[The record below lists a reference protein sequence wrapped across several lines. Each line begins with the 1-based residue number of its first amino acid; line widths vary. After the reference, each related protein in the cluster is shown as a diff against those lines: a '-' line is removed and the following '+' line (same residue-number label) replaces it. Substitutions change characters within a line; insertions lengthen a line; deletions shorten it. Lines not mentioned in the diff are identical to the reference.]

1 LNSEN
6 GGEFALQ
13 NREAAR
19 YARWSAIIAGIISLL
34 VLGVYWQRAIRES
47 RSHQLQTRA
56 VPETVQQQSEQ
67 TAFSKV
73 EGDRTIFTVRASH
86 ATEYKDQNSY
96 LLEDVWITIYGREG
110 NRNDNIHTRQCAYQ
124 PKTGAVRCEGEVQ
137 MDLAG
142 ANPPPGNGDRTIHV
156 TTRDLTFNHETGE
169 ASTPEPVAFRFPQG
183 QGHAVGVSYSTEKS
197 LVLLEHDVQLDLLPS
212 DRTNG
217 LPVKVT
223 GSSLEIRRAEHKVV
237 LFAPA
242 HAVQGSRELSADQ
255 ITIDL
260 DADFRSQH
268 ALAEGHPVIHSAES
282 GGKVTVS
289 GNQFEAFLNPAGW
302 IDKMSADGNVDGTR
316 EAPAGTDHFSTGRVE
331 LAMAPQNVVRMMTT
345 SGGTVLDSRQDGQS
359 RILKTESLRALFGG
373 GKQGGQPHVQSAE
386 TLAPATIEMKSGNEV
401 TQLHA
406 RKFVNEFDGKGRLA
420 KLLGHSGTEIDR
432 TIGSGGPQVITAK
445 ELVAV
450 FGASGEWE
458 TLDESGNVH
467 FQQTDRQAT
476 AERARIVSAT
486 DEVTLDGSPV
496 LFDSTSRTTARS
508 VSINQKSGEIRATG
522 GVASTYLPSA
532 QNSPVN
538 MGAGPAHI
546 TSTTLTASNTN
557 GRALYSGH
565 ARMWQG
571 ESVLDAEQIE
581 IWRDEKKLAASG
593 GVVAIFPQ
601 ASGQPAK
608 TPATGNKSSPGTSAS
623 SQNDKSALNLR
634 GTQTGPTLWQ
644 IRAPELTY
652 WSDSGKAHL
661 ERGVTA
667 SSQEGSLRSPT
678 LDVFLAPAQ
687 GSQAGYATAGADRP
701 ASATPGRQLDRALAL
716 GGVVVMQGD
725 RRGTAEQA
733 EYTAAD
739 GKFVLSGGKPTITDA
754 SSDTTTGHSLTFF
767 VANDTILIDSRESSR
782 TLTRHRVE

>member
-1 LNSEN
+1 
-6 GGEFALQ
+6 LQ

-19 YARWSAIIAGIISLL
+19 YARWAAIAAGIISLV
-34 VLGVYWQRAIRES
+34 VLGVYSQRAMRES
-47 RSHQLQTRA
+47 RAHQSQPRA
-56 VPETVQQQSEQ
+56 VPATVQQQSDE
-67 TAFSKV
+67 TTFSKV

-110 NRNDNIHTRQCAYQ
+110 NRNDNIHTRQCKYQ
-124 PKTGAVRCEGEVQ
+124 PTTGAVRCEGDVQ
-137 MDLAG
+137 IELAS
-142 ANPPPGNGDRTIHV
+142 ANPPPGEADRTIHV
-156 TTRDLTFNHETGE
+156 TTRDLTFNRETGE

-183 QGHAVGVSYSTEKS
+183 QGHAVGVTYSTQKS
-197 LVLLEHDVQLDLLPS
+197 LVLLEHDVQLDLAPS
-212 DRTNG
+212 DRTSG

-223 GSSLEIRRAEHKVV
+223 GSSLEIRRDEHKVV
-237 LFAPA
+237 LYAPA
-242 HAVQGSRELSADQ
+242 HASQGSRELSADK
-255 ITIDL
+255 ITVDL
-260 DADFRSQH
+260 DADFRAQH
-268 ALAEGHPVIHSAES
+268 AVAEGHPVIHSAES

-302 IDKMSADGNVDGTR
+302 IEKMLANGNVEGTR
-316 EAPAGTDHFSTGRVE
+316 EAPAGTDHFSSGRVE

-359 RILKTESLRALFGG
+359 RTLKTESLRVIFGD
-373 GKQGGQPHVQSAE
+373 GKQAGQPRARNAE
-386 TLAPATIEMKSGNEV
+386 TLTPATIEMKSGNEA
-401 TQLHA
+401 TELRA
-406 RKFVNEFDGKGRLA
+406 RKFVTEFDSDGRLA
-420 KLLGHSGTEIDR
+420 KLFGHSGTEIDR
-432 TIGSGGPQVITAK
+432 TIGSGEPQVSTAK
-445 ELVAV
+445 ELVAF

-476 AERARIVSAT
+476 AERARMVSAT
-486 DEVTLDGSPV
+486 GDVTLDGSPV

-522 GVASTYLPSA
+522 GVASTYLSSA
-532 QNSPVN
+532 QNAVVN

-546 TSTTLTASNTN
+546 SSSTLTASNTS

-581 IWRDEKKLAASG
+581 IWRAENKLIASG
-593 GVVAIFPQ
+593 GVVAVFPQ
-601 ASGQPAK
+601 ASAQFAK
-608 TPATGNKSSPGTSAS
+608 IPETGPKVTPAMPPNSRSGKF
-623 SQNDKSALNLR
+623 ALSLPA
-634 GTQTGPTLWQ
+634 TQTGPTLWQ

-667 SSQEGSLRSPT
+667 SSQQGSLRSPT

-687 GSQAGYATAGADRP
+687 GSQPGSAATGDGA
-701 ASATPGRQLDRALAL
+701 ASATAGRQLDRALAL
-716 GGVVVMQGD
+716 GGVVVTQAD

-739 GKFVLSGGKPTITDA
+739 GRFVLSGGKPTLTDG

-767 VANDTILIDSRESSR
+767 VANDTILIDSKESSR

>member
-1 LNSEN
+1 LKREY
-6 GGEFALQ
+6 GGESALQ

-19 YARWSAIIAGIISLL
+19 YARWAAITAGIISLA
-34 VLGVYWQRAIRES
+34 VIGVYWQRSLRES
-47 RSHQLQTRA
+47 RSHQMQPRA
-56 VPETVQQQSEQ
+56 VPATVQQQSDE
-67 TAFSKV
+67 TTYSKV
-73 EGDRTIFTVRASH
+73 EGYRTIFTVRASH

-110 NRNDNIHTRQCAYQ
+110 NRNDNIHTRQCSYQ
-124 PKTGAVRCEGEVQ
+124 PTTGAVRCEGDVQ
-137 MDLAG
+137 IDLAS
-142 ANPPPGNGDRTIHV
+142 ANPPPGNADRTIHV
-156 TTRDLTFNHETGE
+156 TTRDLTFNRETGE

-183 QGHAVGVSYSTEKS
+183 QGHAVGVTYSSQKS
-197 LVLLEHDVQLDLLPS
+197 IVLLQHDVQMDLAPS
-212 DRTNG
+212 DRTSG

-223 GSSLEIRRAEHKVV
+223 GGSLEIRRDEHEVV
-237 LFAPA
+237 LSAPA
-242 HAVQGSRELSADQ
+242 HASQGNRELSADK
-255 ITIDL
+255 ITVDL
-260 DADFRSQH
+260 DADFRAQH
-268 ALAEGHPVIHSAES
+268 AVAEGHPVIHSAES
-282 GGKVTVS
+282 GGKATIS
-289 GNQFEAFLNPAGW
+289 ANQFEAFLNPAGW
-302 IDKMSADGNVDGTR
+302 IDKIVADGNVQGTR
-316 EAPAGTDHFSTGRVE
+316 EAPAGTDHFSSGRVE

-359 RILKTESLRALFGG
+359 RALKTESLRAIFGA
-373 GKQGGQPHVQSAE
+373 GKPGAQPRVQSAE
-386 TLAPATIEMKSGNEV
+386 TLAPATIEMKSGDEA
-401 TQLHA
+401 TELRA
-406 RKFVNEFDGKGRLA
+406 RKFVTEFDADGRLA
-420 KLLGHSGTEIDR
+420 KLFGHSGTEIDR
-432 TIGSGGPQVITAK
+432 TIGSGAPQVSTAK
-445 ELVAV
+445 ELVAT

-458 TLDESGNVH
+458 TLDENGNVH

-476 AERARIVSAT
+476 AERARMVNAT
-486 DEVTLDGSPV
+486 GDVTLDGSPV

-522 GVASTYLPSA
+522 GVASTYVSSA
-532 QNSPVN
+532 QNSVVN

-546 TSTTLTASNTN
+546 TSSTLTASNTS

-581 IWRDEKKLAASG
+581 IWREEKKLVASG
-593 GVVAIFPQ
+593 GVMAIFPQ
-601 ASGQPAK
+601 ASGQFAK
-608 TPATGNKSSPGTSAS
+608 TPETGPKAPPATATNSRSG
-623 SQNDKSALNLR
+623 KSALSLPA
-634 GTQTGPTLWQ
+634 QTGPTLWQ

-667 SSQEGSLRSPT
+667 SSQQGSLRSPT

-687 GSQAGYATAGADRP
+687 GSQPGSAAAGDGP
-701 ASATPGRQLDRALAL
+701 ASATAGRQLDRALAL
-716 GGVVVMQGD
+716 GGVVVMQAD

-739 GKFVLSGGKPTITDA
+739 GKFVLSGGKPTLTDA

-767 VANDTILIDSRESSR
+767 VANDTILIDSKESSR

>member
-1 LNSEN
+1 LKREI
-6 GGEFALQ
+6 GGERALQ

-19 YARWSAIIAGIISLL
+19 YARWAAIAAGVILLL
-34 VLGVYWQRAIRES
+34 VLGVYSQRAIRES
-47 RSHQLQTRA
+47 RSHQLQPRA
-56 VPETVQQQSEQ
+56 VPATVQQQSDQ
-67 TAFSKV
+67 TTFSKV

-96 LLEDVWITIYGREG
+96 LLEDVWMTIYGREG
-110 NRNDNIHTRQCAYQ
+110 NRNDNIHARQCSYQ
-124 PKTGAVRCEGEVQ
+124 PTTGAVRCEGDVQ
-137 MDLAG
+137 IDLAG
-142 ANPPPGNGDRTIHV
+142 ANPPPGNGDRVIHV
-156 TTRDLTFNHETGE
+156 TTRDLTFNRETGE

-183 QGHAVGVSYSTEKS
+183 QGHAVGVTYSTQKS
-197 LVLLEHDVQLDLLPS
+197 LVLLEHDVHLNLAPS
-212 DRTNG
+212 DRTSG
-217 LPVKVT
+217 LPVDVT
-223 GSSLEIRRAEHKVV
+223 GSSLEIRRDERKVV
-237 LFAPA
+237 LSAPA
-242 HAVQGSRELSADQ
+242 HVTQGSRELSADKV
-255 ITIDL
+255 TIDL
-260 DADFRSQH
+260 DADFRAQH

-289 GNQFEAFLNPAGW
+289 GNQFEAFLNSSGW
-302 IDKMSADGNVDGTR
+302 IDKLLADGNVEGTR
-316 EAPAGTDHFSTGRVE
+316 EAATGTDHFSSGRVE

-345 SGGTVLDSRQDGQS
+345 TGGTVLDSRQDGQS
-359 RILKTESLRALFGG
+359 RTLKTESLRAVFGA
-373 GKQGGQPHVQSAE
+373 GKQAGQPRVQSAE
-386 TLAPATIEMKSGNEV
+386 TLTPATIEMKSGSEA
-401 TQLHA
+401 TELHA
-406 RKFVNEFDGKGRLA
+406 RKFVTEFDGDGRLA
-420 KLLGHSGTEIDR
+420 KLFGHSGTEIDR
-432 TIGSGGPQVITAK
+432 TIGSGAPQVSTAR
-445 ELVAV
+445 ELVAT

-458 TLDESGNVH
+458 IVDQSGNVH

-476 AERARIVSAT
+476 SERARIVSAT
-486 DEVTLDGSPV
+486 DEIALDGSPV

-522 GVASTYLPSA
+522 GVASTYVSSA
-532 QNSPVN
+532 QNAVLN

-546 TSTTLTASNTN
+546 SSSTLTASNTT

-581 IWRDEKKLAASG
+581 IWREEKKLVASG
-593 GVVAIFPQ
+593 GVMAIFPQ
-601 ASGQPAK
+601 ASGQASD
-608 TPATGNKSSPGTSAS
+608 GSAS
-623 SQNDKSALNLR
+623 GSKPAAKAPVKAQSDKRAINLA
-634 GTQTGPTLWQ
+634 GPQTGPTLWQ

-667 SSQEGSLRSPT
+667 SSQQGSLRSPT

-687 GSQAGYATAGADRP
+687 GSQPGSAAAGDRP
-701 ASATPGRQLDRALAL
+701 ASATAGRQLDRALAL

-725 RRGTAEQA
+725 RRGTSEQA

-739 GKFVLSGGKPTITDA
+739 GKFVLSGGNPTLTDA

-767 VANDTILIDSRESSR
+767 VANDTILIDSKESSR